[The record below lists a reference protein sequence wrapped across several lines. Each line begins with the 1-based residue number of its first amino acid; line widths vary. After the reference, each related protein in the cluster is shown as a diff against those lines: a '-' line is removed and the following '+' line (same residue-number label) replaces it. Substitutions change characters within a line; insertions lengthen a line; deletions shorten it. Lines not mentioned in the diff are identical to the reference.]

1 MEVTQVVDLQ
11 VQSGNSHILQKKLWG
26 WRKWGQNNIKKSG
39 RIKFVVQK
47 NAVNEG
53 RGVMKIMYCKYNQQ
67 HHIIIIIIFIIVPFL
82 NREHTDMSDNRVLLF
97 PELVDT

>member
-1 MEVTQVVDLQ
+1 M
-11 VQSGNSHILQKKLWG
+11 
-26 WRKWGQNNIKKSG
+26 
-39 RIKFVVQK
+39 VQK

-53 RGVMKIMYCKYNQQ
+53 RGVMKIMYYKYNQQ

-82 NREHTDMSDNRVLLF
+82 NREHTDMSDNRLLLF